1 MLPSTVAYIK
11 RHDKLQ
17 QKYGH
22 TIIYDHAKIDP
33 ELKKMRKEEQ
43 KKIEKIACE
52 LDNWCGRNSS
62 CVVCNPHP
70 VLHAH
75 R

>member
-33 ELKKMRKEEQ
+33 ELKKNAQ
-43 KKIEKIACE
+43 GGTKKKKK
-52 LDNWCGRNSS
+52 
-62 CVVCNPHP
+62 
-70 VLHAH
+70 
-75 R
+75 